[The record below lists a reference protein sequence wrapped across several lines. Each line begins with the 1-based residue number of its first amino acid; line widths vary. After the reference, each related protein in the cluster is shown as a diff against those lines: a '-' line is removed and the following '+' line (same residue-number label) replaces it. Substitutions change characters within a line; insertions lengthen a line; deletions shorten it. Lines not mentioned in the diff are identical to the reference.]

1 MAHSKR
7 VAVAAA
13 VTAAT
18 SFVAAQSGVY
28 TVSDASTTRTYTVTQ
43 DTGGDIPLASKHFQY
58 PNLPYH
64 ADSGD
69 GPRGTQQGYNLCNS
83 TTLGPDSWCQ
93 TGFVNSIDDFCLWG
107 APMPNVTVG
116 EDEEQ
121 LVAYCTTD
129 KWGTRVIPPGALQG
143 VQFIKTPD
151 YVEVVGYVDQTKLN
165 LQANDYG
172 GEEDPHGADQRGN
185 PLGALLYSTAFG
197 GSGNSSSNTP
207 TQVIEW
213 SYFVGSGVFCFKA
226 CDPAGD
232 RAAEL
237 CEHRYDRVGCTYN
250 APADYASINGTFSS
264 CQGEDQLPVGQ
275 YISGGRTIT
284 WEQPP
289 ESLGEITTIPFTP
302 SIPATSQ
309 CSTYSSD
316 QLYTNM
322 ASYYSSNGGDATTS
336 AASSGAT
343 SAASSGARS
352 GAAAAG
358 SSAVSGARNVNAN
371 AAASS
376 SSTTGAA
383 GKNVAAAGGLALA
396 ALLGAVAFLA

>member
-1 MAHSKR
+1 MRIA
-7 VAVAAA
+7 AAATVAA
-13 VTAAT
+13 TIIGQT
-18 SFVAAQSGVY
+18 AAQSGPY
-28 TVSDASTTRTYTVTQ
+28 TVSDSTTTRTYTVTQ
-43 DTGGDIPLASKHFQY
+43 DTGGDIPLASKHFEW
-58 PNLPYH
+58 PDLPYH

-83 TTLGPDSWCQ
+83 TTLGSDSWCQ

-151 YVEVVGYVDQTKLN
+151 YVEVVGFIDQTALN
-165 LQANDYG
+165 LQASDYG

-197 GSGNSSSNTP
+197 GSGNSSSDTP

-250 APADYASINGTFSS
+250 APADYSSINGTFSS
-264 CQGEDQLPVGQ
+264 CQGENQLPVGQ
-275 YISGGRTIT
+275 YVSDGRTVT

-289 ESLGEITTIPFTP
+289 ESLGEISTIPFTP
-302 SIPATSQ
+302 SVPATSQ
-309 CSTYSSD
+309 CSTHDSSS
-316 QLYTNM
+316 LFTNL
-322 ASYYSSNGGDATTS
+322 ASYYSSASPNAAGTTS
-336 AASSGAT
+336 AAA
-343 SAASSGARS
+343 SAATGASTSGGGVAS
-352 GAAAAG
+352 D
-358 SSAVSGARNVNAN
+358 SMQSASGARNAAN
-371 AAASS
+371 AAKTSS
-376 SSTTGAA
+376 PGSTGAA
-383 GKNVAAAGGLALA
+383 GKTIVNVGALA
-396 ALLGAVAFLA
+396 MAAILGAIAFLA